1 MQTGTADMK
10 PGDHKFSLEYSGTKF
25 NSEFNAKNNYNY
37 DYDVNSNGIAGSFI
51 YKQSENLYAGFALS
65 YSNNDVKYENNDS
78 EDIESVNAGIFG
90 KYTKNNWDLGARLGY
105 GHNYHETAFDWMGL
119 GTADSYY
126 DSNVF
131 KAGFDAVYNKTIFED
146 RLNLRPGIG
155 IDYTRVYEGKIRTDG
170 MSDISSASGEGFT
183 GILGIGIGNSQNNT
197 LKWNAGINYSYNF
210 ADTFH
215 EERNMS
221 NGYKM
226 EKLHYARDSFDAYID
241 FDVKVSE
248 KFSIQ
253 AGYTYEYN
261 ENYENH
267 NIKTGISYI
276 LK

>member
-1 MQTGTADMK
+1 
-10 PGDHKFSLEYSGTKF
+10 
-25 NSEFNAKNNYNY
+25 
-37 DYDVNSNGIAGSFI
+37 
-51 YKQSENLYAGFALS
+51 
-65 YSNNDVKYENNDS
+65 
-78 EDIESVNAGIFG
+78 
-90 KYTKNNWDLGARLGY
+90 
-105 GHNYHETAFDWMGL
+105 
-119 GTADSYY
+119 
-126 DSNVF
+126 
-131 KAGFDAVYNKTIFED
+131 
-146 RLNLRPGIG
+146 
-155 IDYTRVYEGKIRTDG
+155 